1 MEETKEAVMEMRIQ
15 DFILM
20 KNEKILS
27 YKCNQMSLI
36 NVIDEKQMQENVNED
51 DETRITLGEEL
62 QRDSKAKCTG
72 E

>member
-1 MEETKEAVMEMRIQ
+1 MEMRIQ